1 MFSLPHKNRYIIRI
15 SVKYTLIGIDREM
28 SKSGFED
35 PVTKEGLHIVAT
47 CIAQEIP
54 ELLTTDIGLKN
65 RSVL

>member
-1 MFSLPHKNRYIIRI
+1 
-15 SVKYTLIGIDREM
+15 LIGIDREM